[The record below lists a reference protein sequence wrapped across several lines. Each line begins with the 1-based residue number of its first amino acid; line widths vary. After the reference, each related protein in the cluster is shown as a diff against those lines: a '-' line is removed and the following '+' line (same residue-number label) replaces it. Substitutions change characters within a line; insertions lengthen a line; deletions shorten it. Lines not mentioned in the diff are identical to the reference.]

1 MEAKIEKLEANVV
14 KVEIKVEA
22 DKFDAAIK
30 KAYNKNKMR
39 YNIQGFRKGK
49 VPMAIVKKFY
59 GVEVFY
65 DDAIN
70 FIIEETYP
78 AVLEEN
84 DIKPVD
90 YPKVDVDFEEIG
102 EGKDFV
108 YTAEITVFPE
118 VKLGEYKG
126 LEIEKKTYEVTE
138 EDIQK
143 QLESMQERN
152 SRVEVKDGAIE
163 NGDIAVIDYEGFVD
177 GKAFEG
183 GTSQNYPLEIGSK
196 SFIDNFEDQLV
207 GLKAGDEKDVV
218 VTFPE
223 GYGKDD
229 LNGKEATFKVKVNE
243 VKFKELPALD
253 DEFAKEATEFETIAD
268 VKADIKKRLEE
279 ANAEKEK
286 VETEEAAITALI
298 EATTIDLPQVM
309 VEKEIDVMVKDL
321 ENRLKYQGLTLEQ
334 YMQYTNNTEDKM
346 REYMKENAER
356 KVRADLAISEVAKA
370 ENITAS
376 EEEVKA
382 KAEEIAKMYA
392 PNSEEDKLNSM
403 VEMLMKA
410 QRPMLENDIVIR
422 KTIDLVVDNCKIK

>member
-1 MEAKIEKLEANVV
+1 
-14 KVEIKVEA
+14 
-22 DKFDAAIK
+22 
-30 KAYNKNKMR
+30 
-39 YNIQGFRKGK
+39 
-49 VPMAIVKKFY
+49 MAIVKKFY

-90 YPKVDVDFEEIG
+90 YPKVDVEEIG

-163 NGDIAVIDYEGFVD
+163 NGDIAVIDYEGFID

>member
-90 YPKVDVDFEEIG
+90 YPKVDVKEIG

-163 NGDIAVIDYEGFVD
+163 NGDIAVIDYEGFID

-207 GLKAGDEKDVV
+207 GLKAGDEKDIV

>member
-163 NGDIAVIDYEGFVD
+163 NGDIAVIDYEGFID

>member
-22 DKFDAAIK
+22 DNFDAAIK

-59 GVEVFY
+59 GVEVFF

-90 YPKVDVDFEEIG
+90 YTKVDVDFEEIG

-163 NGDIAVIDYEGFVD
+163 NGDIAVIDYEGFID